1 MSANYE
7 QALYRAVFQVLR
19 PLVRV
24 LLRNGVPFS
33 AFAEITRRAYV
44 QVAEQDFSVEGKK
57 QTNSRISTITGL
69 SRKEVQR
76 LKTLTD
82 EDVSNTESLKR
93 YNRAARVVT
102 GWVRDDRYS
111 PGGTPTLLPIES
123 NTEPSFASL
132 VKDYS
137 GDVPPRAILD
147 ELLQVGVVEYQ
158 NEQVKL
164 LARAYIPKT
173 DPIEK
178 LTIMGTDVA
187 GLIASIDHN
196 IEKGETDPF
205 FQRKVYYDNLPE
217 EAIPVLRAFI
227 GKHAQELLEK
237 MDHSFSAHDRDVNPT
252 VKGTGKKAA
261 GIGVY
266 YFEGDDS
273 EEK

>member
-1 MSANYE
+1 MSADYE

-33 AFAEITRRAYV
+33 AFAEIARRAYV
-44 QVAEQDFSVEGKK
+44 QVADKDFSVEGKK

-76 LKTLTD
+76 LKSLTD
-82 EDVSNTESLKR
+82 DISNKESLKR

-102 GWVRDDRYS
+102 GWVRDDRYNQK
-111 PGGTPTLLPIES
+111 GGPILLPLES
-123 NTEPSFASL
+123 DSGLSFASL
-132 VKDYS
+132 VKEYS

-158 NEQVKL
+158 DEQIKL

-173 DPIEK
+173 DPVEK
-178 LTIMGTDVA
+178 LTILGTDVA

-196 IEKGETDPF
+196 IEKGELDPF

-217 EAIPVLRAFI
+217 EAIPILRKFI
-227 GKHAQELLEK
+227 GQHAQELLEK
-237 MDHSFSAHDRDVNPT
+237 MDQNFSAHDRDVNPDIE
-252 VKGTGKKAA
+252 GEGRKAA

-266 YFEGDDS
+266 YFEGEQI
-273 EEK
+273 EEE